1 MGNKKSRDKLY
12 FIIVVNTLD
21 TPRFIKFTISGKK
34 QIIIENKTNEIKL
47 NIKYETTV
55 LVFLHSFLITLC
67 STLKIDEIKINNPN
81 VTTKYN
87 TY

>member
-34 QIIIENKTNEIKL
+34 QIIIENNTNEIKL

-67 STLKIDEIKINNPN
+67 STLKIDCKCDFVFHFIIG
-81 VTTKYN
+81 
-87 TY
+87 